1 MHAGSNQASKIRHS
15 EDDEAPVHWHV
26 YVQIVDGSL
35 GMVET
40 DTSLTFYI
48 LQRFYFNFH
57 YLIINSAAIPSL
69 SSDSQISST
78 AVAYSSSCTSLK
90 PPKQGGR
97 HRDFIW
103 LYFNDISPAKTSGHR
118 KAQFV
123 NYDLDA
129 RGKTIIKI
137 RDLVKQSLRARSNK

>member
-26 YVQIVDGSL
+26 
-35 GMVET
+35 
-40 DTSLTFYI
+40 
-48 LQRFYFNFH
+48 
-57 YLIINSAAIPSL
+57 AAIPSL

-118 KAQFV
+118 KAQ
-123 NYDLDA
+123 
-129 RGKTIIKI
+129 
-137 RDLVKQSLRARSNK
+137 